1 MIQDKQNH
9 GGGGEI
15 LSLSGSVAIQGGVNW
30 IDWMKALGMY
40 LIIWGHLSPTHI
52 EDFIY
57 SFNVP
62 SFFVISGF
70 LFKEVDWRTFWHKN
84 LRGLIIPYVIL
95 CISIILFF
103 GAVKLYMGDMDAY
116 YIPFSILACLIG
128 DQDGIGCGFG
138 CQALWFVYT
147 LFLIKVVANAVK
159 DRWDWQCVIIVY
171 CLVTASFLKTY
182 NIQLFSSYIDV
193 LLSYPFFIAG
203 FYIAK
208 RKLLN
213 VELAQDFIRDR
224 RHKALCI
231 VLSVLSIIALFFI
244 AHYNGQVRMY
254 NADYGNNLIL
264 FLLGGCI
271 GTAFLAVL
279 SILLKALNL
288 PKMSN
293 RGSRLDTIVSTHSK
307 GSIITLAWQIFFLL
321 IAKNTIGE
329 IRHND
334 VISLLVALCIY
345 FAFVPIIKFVNAY
358 MPIIS
363 GYRR

>member
-15 LSLSGSVAIQGGVNW
+15 LSLSGSVAIRGGVNW
-30 IDWMKALGMY
+30 IDWMKALGMF
-40 LIIWGHLSPTHI
+40 LIIWGHLSPTNL

-84 LRGLIIPYVIL
+84 LKGLIIPYVLL

-103 GAVKLYMGDMDAY
+103 GAVKLYMGDMDSY
-116 YIPFSILACLIG
+116 YISFSLLACLIG

-147 LFLIKVVANAVK
+147 LFLIKVVVNAVK
-159 DRWDWQCVIIVY
+159 DRWHWQFVIIIC
-171 CLVTASFLKTY
+171 CLVAAFFLKLY

-193 LLSYPFFIAG
+193 LLSYPFFIMG

-213 VELAQDFIRDR
+213 VELAQEFIRYK

-231 VLSVLSIIALFFI
+231 VMLLLSIIALFFI
-244 AHYNGQVRMY
+244 AHCNGQVRMY

-264 FLLGGCI
+264 FILDGCI
-271 GTAFLAVL
+271 GTALLAVM
-279 SILLKALNL
+279 SLLLGAWDM
-288 PKMSN
+288 PKMLK
-293 RGSRLDTIVSTHSK
+293 RLLGNMISTHSK

-321 IAKNTIGE
+321 IAKNIIGE
-329 IRHND
+329 NRHDD
-334 VISLLVALCIY
+334 VISFLLALCIY
-345 FAFVPIIKFVNAY
+345 LAFIPIIKFVNAY